1 MFYKWGGSDILLIST
16 LNHYSRILK
25 FVAVIL
31 LDMARYEAQK
41 GPMCLT
47 CVPVTLCRKTF
58 VGVGVRGGD
67 INCRYITLNT
77 PHVFICKLH
86 ITHIGNIETE
96 HLDNKNIKTE

>member
-1 MFYKWGGSDILLIST
+1 MSQNFHIC
-16 LNHYSRILK
+16 
-25 FVAVIL
+25 L
-31 LDMARYEAQK
+31 LDMARYGAQK
-41 GPMCLT
+41 GSMCLT

>member
-1 MFYKWGGSDILLIST
+1 MIST
-16 LNHYSRILK
+16 FLFATTSHCIIYI
-25 FVAVIL
+25 I
-31 LDMARYEAQK
+31 DMARYEAQK

-47 CVPVTLCRKTF
+47 CVPVTLCHKTF
-58 VGVGVRGGD
+58 VGVGVGGGGD

>member
-1 MFYKWGGSDILLIST
+1 MSSRCQISPNNNSSRCNLDCKEGGG
-16 LNHYSRILK
+16 
-25 FVAVIL
+25 VIL
-31 LDMARYEAQK
+31 LDMARYGAQK

-58 VGVGVRGGD
+58 VGVGVGD
-67 INCRYITLNT
+67 INCRYITLNI

>member
-1 MFYKWGGSDILLIST
+1 MVFILEYTLHRSITLI
-16 LNHYSRILK
+16 
-25 FVAVIL
+25 FVASSKI
-31 LDMARYEAQK
+31 DMARYEAQK